1 MKRSEGN
8 IEISSLNVK
17 GKMKINEISGKLSL
31 LIRNQQVG
39 SSNLPIG
46 SSEIKGLT
54 KDHGL
59 PLLLYVPI

>member
-54 KDHGL
+54 KDHG
-59 PLLLYVPI
+59 